1 MRILLFRSLP
11 FHAVIALAINLLGIT
26 CIHQKEAMA
35 QVPYLSASDP
45 LMVDLNP
52 QRNQT
57 RLDYQLPSLALPNE
71 ILDGT
76 LTFGEYEDY
85 ARLPD
90 IGQRYYEAGEFQ
102 IATQYWQTA
111 QEFYKNLQVLGADRI
126 FEVLS
131 LEAYYHGTQQGL
143 FNSPEE
149 FIQYAAS
156 QEERLL
162 DVLGITSFQLGLL
175 DLAVSYFNEALI
187 KAEHIQDT
195 KRMASALNN
204 LGFIYQK
211 QGLHKLALE
220 NYSTAL
226 SLTNGFCCDLSTP
239 FSGNELRKFTFYADH
254 LTVDILINIGHLYQ
268 ELGQHQEAL
277 SYFDQAF
284 YRVNQSAISSFSQP
298 IQPSNYGSVWANDI
312 FNSSTRI
319 FAGSSLAKMGQYEQ
333 GIQLI
338 NEGLAIADGNQ
349 DATRQFLALKFLT
362 PALMNSNRFDEAS
375 RKSLELI
382 EQYEKVMRR
391 LTDYQ
396 LLQLFDD
403 LEPTYE
409 FLQTDLI
416 ERGEIESA
424 LEMSERARAR
434 ASVSQIAT
442 NLSVQRRRIRTCNS
456 GRISKDEEDRITDCT
471 LLDTSPLLRTLIDSQ
486 SREEENI
493 LTETIDIDAIKQLA
507 ASKQATIVQYSIL
520 SNQKLYIWAVKPD
533 RTVHFHQANLNE
545 IGKRLSPLIENTRDS
560 LGVRSRGFE
569 LDLDPLGNGEM
580 LQTLGNKSLRELYD
594 LLIQP
599 IKSVLPTDPN
609 QHVIF
614 IPQGELFLV
623 PFPALKNDA
632 GRYLIE
638 QHTIQTAPSI
648 QLLKLTQPDVLPSDP
663 EPRRQRNIVD
673 DVFGTIDRVLSFPSQ
688 IHEWFTRRNDRQ
700 QSSPEVLIIG
710 NPQMPELSN
719 ANNGHNAPLSNLPYA
734 EAEARQIADFFE
746 TDALIG
752 QDASEWA
759 VKQRIGESRV
769 IHLATHGLLDYGALP
784 NTTRRDLPGAIA
796 LTPGQGEDGLLT
808 SAEVLE
814 HSIFNTDLVALS
826 ACDTGVGTIS
836 GDGVIGL
843 SRSFILSGA
852 SSVMVSLWSVPDGP
866 TADLMTEF
874 YHQWLELELDKAQ
887 ALRQAML
894 VTMQQHPDPRD
905 WAAFTL
911 IGEAN

>member
-1 MRILLFRSLP
+1 MRILLFRPLISSV
-11 FHAVIALAINLLGIT
+11 FTALIINLLGIT
-26 CIHQKEAMA
+26 CIHQKEAIA

-57 RLDYQLPSLALPNE
+57 QLDYQLPSLALPDE
-71 ILDGT
+71 VLEGT

-90 IGQRYYEAGEFQ
+90 IGQRYYQAGEFQ
-102 IATQYWQTA
+102 VAAQYWQTA
-111 QEFYKNLQVLGADRI
+111 QEFYKNLQVLGEDRI

-131 LEAYYHGTQQGL
+131 LEAYHQGTQQGL

-175 DLAVSYFNEALI
+175 DLAVSYFDEALI

-195 KRMASALNN
+195 KMMASTLNN
-204 LGFIYQK
+204 LGFVYQK
-211 QGLHKLALE
+211 QGLHELALE
-220 NYSTAL
+220 NYSRAL
-226 SLTNGFCCDLSTP
+226 SLANGLCCDLSTP
-239 FSGNELRKFTFYADH
+239 FSSNEFRKFTFYTDH

-268 ELGQHQEAL
+268 ELGQHQKAL
-277 SYFDQAF
+277 SYFNDAF
-284 YRVNQSAISSFSQP
+284 TRVNQLAISSFSQP
-298 IQPSNYGSVWANDI
+298 LQPSNYGSVWANDI

-319 FAGSSLAKMGQYEQ
+319 FAGSSLAKMGQHEK

-338 NEGLAIADGNQ
+338 SDGLAIAHSNQ
-349 DATRQFLALKFLT
+349 DATRQFLALKFLN
-362 PALMNSNRFDEAS
+362 PALISSNRLDEAS
-375 RKSLELI
+375 RKSFELI
-382 EQYEKVMRR
+382 EQYEKVMTR

-396 LLQLFDD
+396 LLQLFEE

-409 FLQTDLI
+409 FLQTTLI
-416 ERGEIESA
+416 DRGKIESA
-424 LEMSERARAR
+424 LEIAERARAR

-442 NLSVQRRRIRTCNS
+442 NLSVQRRRIRACNN
-456 GRISKDEEDRITDCT
+456 GRISENVENRISDCS
-471 LLDTSPLLRTLIDSQ
+471 LLQTSSLQRAVIDPK
-486 SREEENI
+486 SREEEEA
-493 LTETIDIDAIKQLA
+493 LTETIDINAIKQLA
-507 ASKQATIVQYSIL
+507 ASKQATIVQYSTL
-520 SNQKLYIWAVKPD
+520 SNQKLYIWVVKPD
-533 RTVHFHQANLNE
+533 HTVHFHQANLNE
-545 IGKRLSPLIENTRDS
+545 IGKHLSPLIENTRKS

-569 LDLDPLGNGEM
+569 LDLDPLENGEM
-580 LQTLGNKSLRELYD
+580 LQTLGDKSLRELYD

-599 IKSVLPTDPN
+599 IKSVLPTDSN

-623 PFPALKNDA
+623 PFPALKDNA

-638 QHTIQTAPSI
+638 HHTILTAPSI
-648 QLLKLTQPDVLPSDP
+648 QLLNLTQPEVLPSDP
-663 EPRRQRNIVD
+663 EPRRQRSIVG
-673 DVFGTIDRVLSFPSQ
+673 DVFGTVDRVLHFPSQ

-700 QSSPEVLIIG
+700 QSSPEVLIVG
-710 NPQMPELSN
+710 NPKMPELRG
-719 ANNGHNAPLSNLPYA
+719 ATNGYSASLSNLPYA
-734 EAEARQIADFFE
+734 ESEAKRIADFFE

-752 QDASEWA
+752 QNASEWA
-759 VKQRIGESRV
+759 VKQRMGESKV
-769 IHLATHGLLDYGALP
+769 IHLATHGLLDYEALP
-784 NTTRRDLPGAIA
+784 NATRRDLPGAIA

-814 HSIFNTDLVALS
+814 HFVFNTDLVALS

-874 YHQWLELELDKAQ
+874 YRQWLELELDKAQ

-894 VTMQQHPDPRD
+894 VTMQQHPEPRD

-911 IGEAN
+911 IGEPK